1 MTPTQ
6 KCLKLNMQKN
16 EQTLK
21 KIFIVGLPNTG
32 KSLIFTNLTG
42 QFTIVANQP
51 MTTLSFMRAPLQI
64 GAQPYQIVDT
74 PGMHSLYIHSEEQKQ
89 VRDAIFSEKP
99 KLIIQ
104 CIDANRLKQSL
115 TLTADLLELEIP
127 MIICLN
133 AVDETVRKGIWIDS
147 KELSHILGVPVI
159 ESIAVQAR
167 GTRELK
173 NAFLEASAGKRE
185 IPYGSIIADGLLT
198 MAAVL
203 PPDMPYK
210 RLITLLMLMGDPL
223 ITQYLENTG
232 QEEMVARF
240 KQAAGKVKGQF
251 KGNLSRTIDNCR
263 NRWIDYIVNAS
274 MKKPKI
280 APREFSQTFAR
291 LSRHPVLGIPI
302 LLGVLY
308 IMFFMVVNVANVM
321 AEWMNDVLWAP
332 VETAIG
338 SFIPLGFWHDFF
350 IGHYGVLSLGLAN
363 ALLTVLPILSVFFI
377 LFNTLED
384 IGYIPNLA
392 VLTKR
397 LLGKLGLSGN
407 AIMPLVLG
415 FSCKTM
421 ATLTTRNLP
430 SSKERYIAIYLI
442 AFAIPCAAQ
451 MGLNMSILGRLGTG
465 AFFITFLVLS
475 SAEIAAGVLLNKIL
489 KEQEVQMAFILELP
503 PIRLP
508 DLKAVVKKTYYRLY
522 WFLRESLMV
531 FIYAALALFALDKLG
546 ILNAGK
552 KVLGP
557 IIKGFLGL
565 PPDMIDAIFLCMARQ
580 EAAAALIINLIRKGQ
595 MNYIQCIVA
604 VVLTTMFVPCFANI
618 MAMAKE
624 IGSKNTLIM
633 VLAINFSAFV
643 AAGALNWVL
652 VMLL

>member
-1 MTPTQ
+1 
-6 KCLKLNMQKN
+6 MQKN

-64 GAQPYQIVDT
+64 GARHYQIVDT

-99 KLIIQ
+99 EMIIQ
-104 CIDANRLKQSL
+104 CFDANRLKQSL

-127 MIICLN
+127 MIVCLN

-147 KELSHILGVPVI
+147 NKLSQILGVPVI

-173 NAFLEASAGKRE
+173 NAFLEAGVGKRE
-185 IPYGSIIADGLLT
+185 IPYGSIIEDGLLA
-198 MAAVL
+198 MASAL
-203 PPDMPYK
+203 PPDMSYK
-210 RLITLLMLMGDPL
+210 RMIALLMLMGDPL
-223 ITQYLENTG
+223 IPRYLENTC
-232 QEEMVARF
+232 QELTVARF
-240 KQAAGKVKGQF
+240 HQACGKVKAQF
-251 KGNLSRTIDNCR
+251 KGNLSRIIDNCR
-263 NRWIDYIVNAS
+263 SRWIDDIVDAS
-274 MKKPKI
+274 VKKQKI
-280 APREFSQTFAR
+280 EPREFSQTVAR
-291 LSRHPVLGIPI
+291 LSRHPVFGIPI

-308 IMFFMVVNVANVM
+308 IMFFMVVHVANVM
-321 AEWMNDVLWAP
+321 AEWMNRVLWVP

-338 SFIPLGFWHDFF
+338 NVIPPGFWQDFF

-384 IGYIPNLA
+384 IGYIPNLS

-397 LLGKLGLSGN
+397 LLAKLGLSGN

-421 ATLTTRNLP
+421 ATLTTRNLY
-430 SSKERYIAIYLI
+430 SKKERYIAIYLI

-451 MGLNMSILGRLGTG
+451 IGLNMSILGHLGAG
-465 AFFITFLVLS
+465 AFFITFSVLS
-475 SAEIAAGVLLNKIL
+475 FVEITAGIALNKIL
-489 KEQEVQMAFILELP
+489 KDQEDQMAFIMELP

-508 DLKAVVKKTYYRLY
+508 DLKAVAKKTYYRLY

-531 FIYAALALFALDKLG
+531 FIYAALALFALEKLG

-552 KVLGP
+552 KVLSP
-557 IIKGFLGL
+557 VIKGFLGL
-565 PPDMIDAIFLCMARQ
+565 PLDMVDAIFLSMARH

-595 MNYIQCIVA
+595 MNYVQSIVA

-624 IGSKNTLIM
+624 IGGKNTLIM
-633 VLAINFSAFV
+633 VLTINFSAFV
-643 AAGALNWVL
+643 AAGVLNWVL
-652 VMLL
+652 VILL